1 MNVLVNV
8 IEVYLSNIKWED
20 FMIIKSKV
28 TRKFTLK
35 KFSKLK
41 NIIRI
46 NKEYNDYGTMYVRRY
61 L

>member
-1 MNVLVNV
+1 
-8 IEVYLSNIKWED
+8 
-20 FMIIKSKV
+20 MIIKSKV

-61 L
+61 F